1 MKEKVV
7 FYTYVSDEYY
17 EGIGTPLLINSFR
30 RFHPDIELAVFRQEI
45 IDKIFAENN
54 LYFDNAKPTFAKLL
68 TGSYDLVVSID
79 ADTIITGR
87 LIEVLKDDYEI
98 GSITQLCDITGA
110 SIENVTAEMYVQAG
124 LVSSRNRR
132 FWDIWEE
139 ANKDTEKYIYREQDI
154 LNLVWHNDPEVSQMK
169 RKIFDKDKNY
179 YGVKSLGRE
188 KEFYLENDKLMC
200 REEQVFCYHN
210 ARGHYIPKFQFEDLG
225 FNHEVIEYLK
235 YVSSDNCNL

>member
-7 FYTYVSDEYY
+7 FYTYVSDDYY
-17 EGIGTPLLINSFR
+17 EVIGTPILINSFK
-30 RFHPDIELAVFRQEI
+30 RFHSDIELVVYRQEM
-45 IDKIFAENN
+45 IDRVFSEKG

-79 ADTIITGR
+79 ADTIITAR
-87 LIEVLKDDYEI
+87 LEEILKNDYEI
-98 GSITQLCDITGA
+98 GSVTQVCDIAGA

-124 LVSSRNRR
+124 MVASRNRL

-154 LNLVWHNDPEVSQMK
+154 LNLVWYNDPEVSKMR

-188 KEFYLENDKLMC
+188 KEFYLEGEKLMC
-200 REEQVFCYHN
+200 RGEQVFCYHN
-210 ARGHYIPKFQFEDLG
+210 ARGHYIPKLQFEQLG
-225 FNHEVIEYLK
+225 FNPEVIEFLK
-235 YVSSDNCNL
+235 YVSSNNSNL